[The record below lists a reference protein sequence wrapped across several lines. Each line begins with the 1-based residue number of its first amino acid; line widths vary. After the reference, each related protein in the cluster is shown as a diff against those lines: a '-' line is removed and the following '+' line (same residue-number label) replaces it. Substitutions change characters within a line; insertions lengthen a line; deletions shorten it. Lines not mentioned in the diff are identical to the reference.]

1 MVGSAALLRE
11 RLRQD
16 FGIVEHKQD
25 FSNLNP
31 EADKVSQISGL
42 DDEIDEWAALN
53 KYAVLKSF
61 QDNRDKKIAAR
72 DRQVKMREELER
84 QQYEFK
90 QKQELFKLDQ

>member
-25 FSNLNP
+25 FSNNLINP

-84 QQYEFK
+84 Q
-90 QKQELFKLDQ
+90 